1 MKISLII
8 NDRRKEL
15 DISPA
20 ETLLDLLRRN
30 YHTEIKRGCSQ
41 GECGACLVLLDGK
54 VVNSC
59 QVLAGSI
66 EGCSITTVSGI
77 GTQQKPH
84 VIQQSLAEVG
94 AVQCG
99 FCTPG
104 VVIAAYALLHDNPN
118 PSEHEIRKALDGNL
132 CRCTG
137 YEKIVAG
144 IQLASERLQNAT
156 SRKFWTF
163 GRVACTSNS
172 KIDFKNHKNKKSK
185 DK

>member
-1 MKISLII
+1 MKVSLVI
-8 NDRRKEL
+8 NEQRKKF

-30 YHTEIKRGCSQ
+30 YYTEVKRGCNQ

-66 EGCSITTVSGI
+66 DGCSITTVRGI
-77 GTQQKPH
+77 GTQQKPS

-104 VVIAAYALLHDNPN
+104 IVIAVYALLRDNPS
-118 PSEHEIRKALDGNL
+118 PSEQEIRKALDGNL

-144 IQLASERLQNAT
+144 IQLAAERL
-156 SRKFWTF
+156 
-163 GRVACTSNS
+163 
-172 KIDFKNHKNKKSK
+172 
-185 DK
+185 